1 MFPKEF
7 LIQKKTQALQKC
19 KRYGIVGLALF
30 IQVVS
35 FAQAG
40 NEIQVYSSPITPKA
54 VTFAEL
60 HQNYT
65 FRGTKN
71 LVDKNAAHWINETLE
86 LTRGFGGNFELGLY
100 TFTGIS
106 PDGKY
111 VFLGNHIRPRYTVP
125 ASWGWKV
132 GASLSME
139 IGYIK
144 PDGEKNYVMDGE
156 LRPIIDK
163 TIGKIYLGFNPNIGF
178 VFTGPD
184 RHAEIEPQVKV
195 YYNVLDKFGIG
206 IEYYSALGTFRE
218 IENVRNEEHLL
229 GPMFNLL
236 ASSNWELETG
246 FLFGLTPN
254 SNQNIFKLLIG
265 KRFGK

>member
-7 LIQKKTQALQKC
+7 WIQKNLCALRQL
-19 KRYGIVGLALF
+19 KRYTCILLVLF
-30 IQVVS
+30 IPVVS
-35 FAQAG
+35 FAQAD
-40 NEIQVYSSPITPKA
+40 NEIQVYSSPITPKG
-54 VTFAEL
+54 VTFLEL

-65 FRGTKN
+65 LRGPRN
-71 LVDKNAAHWINETLE
+71 LIDKHSAHWINETIE
-86 LTRGFGGNFELGLY
+86 ITRGLGGNFELGLY

-132 GASLSME
+132 GVSLSME
-139 IGYIK
+139 IGYIE

-163 TIGKIYLGFNPNIGF
+163 TIGKIYLAFNPNIGF
-178 VFTGPD
+178 VFTGPG
-184 RHAEIEPQVKV
+184 RHAEIGPQFKT
-195 YYNVLDKFGIG
+195 YYNVGDKFGLG
-206 IEYYSALGTFRE
+206 IEYYSSLGTFSK
-218 IENVRNEEHLL
+218 IENLNNQEHIF

-236 ASSNWELETG
+236 ASSQWELETG
-246 FLFGLTPN
+246 LLFGLTPN
-254 SNQNIFKLLIG
+254 SNQTIFKLLIG